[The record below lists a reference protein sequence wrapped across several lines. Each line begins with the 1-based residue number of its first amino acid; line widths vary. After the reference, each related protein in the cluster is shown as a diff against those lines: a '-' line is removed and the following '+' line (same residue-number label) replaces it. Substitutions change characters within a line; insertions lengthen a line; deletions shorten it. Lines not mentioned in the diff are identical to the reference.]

1 MEQKTQSDYKNLQVW
16 QKGMAF
22 ANAVIDLTE
31 KVQTPG
37 KHYRLMEQLESA
49 ATSVPMNIAEGKGR
63 HSDKEFIRFLYI
75 ARGSLY
81 ERMTLLSIFEMRS
94 GITHQSLE
102 ALKIQSDQIA
112 KMIHRLI
119 SSLDWPSPWPMAFSQ

>member
-1 MEQKTQSDYKNLQVW
+1 MEL
-16 QKGMAF
+16 

-31 KVQTPG
+31 KVETPR
-37 KHYRLMEQLESA
+37 KHYRLIEQLESA
-49 ATSVPMNIAEGKGR
+49 GTSVPMNIAEGKGR

-94 GITHQSLE
+94 WITHQSLE
-102 ALKIQSDQIA
+102 ALEIQADQIA
-112 KMIHRLI
+112 KMIHGLI
-119 SSLDWPSPWPMAFSQ
+119 SSLHSNSDELLAMSHEP